1 MVNYIPLS
9 RHLGGGFLSWLS
21 DSLREFFRKGDLLL
35 LSLCVAASL
44 FGLALVYSATRYL
57 GGYRNVI
64 VQFVAIVL
72 GVLVYIFLSAVDIEL
87 ITERSWKLLMVF
99 NVGFIMLT
107 RTPLG
112 VEVGGNLNWIRIPG
126 VPVNIQPAEVV
137 KLSFVLLLAWQCY
150 RLFPRGISRPTSV
163 FQIAGHT
170 LFMCGLVA
178 VASGDFGMILTYLLI
193 FVTIAWTSGVKK
205 RWFLLAFVAM
215 VIAVIVIWP
224 HVSDDYRMRR
234 FTVVIDHLTG
244 NQDTL
249 YDQTLGMGFQQ
260 TRSLLYIG
268 GGGLFGQGYLKGI
281 QTQSVSS
288 MPKNVRETDEIFAV
302 CGEELGLVGCAF
314 LLLLLAAIILRC
326 VWVARRAKSLQSA
339 LIAMGFAG
347 MLLVQISINVAMCL
361 YIFPVVGLTLPF
373 ISYGG
378 SSIITMFAAMGI
390 VSSIKMR
397 ALPSW
402 ISDRS
407 ML

>member
-1 MVNYIPLS
+1 M
-9 RHLGGGFLSWLS
+9 SWLS

-35 LSLCVAASL
+35 LSLCVTASL
-44 FGLALVYSATRYL
+44 FGLALVYTATRYL

-64 VQFVAIVL
+64 VQFAAIVL
-72 GVLVYIFLSAVDIEL
+72 GVLLYIFLSAVDIEL
-87 ITERSWKLLMVF
+87 ITERSWKFLLAFNTVF
-99 NVGFIMLT
+99 VMLT
-107 RTPLG
+107 LTPLG
-112 VEVGGNLNWIRIPG
+112 ITVGGNRNWIRIPG
-126 VPVNIQPAEVV
+126 LPVNIQPAEVV

-150 RLFPRGISRPTSV
+150 KLLHRGLSRPTSV
-163 FQIAGHT
+163 LQIAGHT

-193 FVTIAWTSGVKK
+193 FVIMAWTAGVKK
-205 RWFLLAFVAM
+205 RWFLLALVVI
-215 VIAVIVIWP
+215 VIAVIVGAIVVLP
-224 HVSDDYRMRR
+224 HVSDDYRIRR

-244 NQDTL
+244 NPDTL
-249 YDQTLGMGFQQ
+249 YDQTLDMGFQQ

-281 QTQSVSS
+281 QTQSFSS
-288 MPKNVRETDEIFAV
+288 LPKNVRETDEIFAV
-302 CGEELGLVGCAF
+302 CGEEFGLVGCAF
-314 LLLLLAAIILRC
+314 LLLLLASIILRC
-326 VWVARRAKSLQSA
+326 IWVARRARSFQSA

-361 YIFPVVGLTLPF
+361 YVFPVVGLTLPF

-407 ML
+407 QL